1 VRETQRASS
10 DIVVIRD
17 PVHVSERLL
26 EAKNGVEGDTK
37 SGNEGKGR
45 EAEESATPAVTE
57 GKISS
62 AETSGEVSRLE
73 SVSSATIPL
82 TKYEKSRI
90 VGARA
95 LQISLGAPVPVQL
108 PAGVVD
114 PLTIA
119 EVELKMNVLPITVR
133 RKLPGNRYLNISL
146 SKLAKE
152 WL

>member
-1 VRETQRASS
+1 M
-10 DIVVIRD
+10 RD
-17 PVHVSERLL
+17 PVHVSEKLL
-26 EAKNGVEGDTK
+26 EAKNGVEGESK
-37 SGNEGKGR
+37 SENEGKGR
-45 EAEESATPAVTE
+45 ETEESTAPAVTE
-57 GKISS
+57 GKTGS
-62 AETSGEVSRLE
+62 AEASGEALRFE
-73 SVSSATIPL
+73 SVSSTTIPL

-95 LQISLGAPVPVQL
+95 LQISLGAPVLVQL

-114 PLTIA
+114 PLAIA

-133 RKLPGNRYLNISL
+133 RKLPGDRFQNISL

>member
-1 VRETQRASS
+1 VA
-10 DIVVIRD
+10 IRD
-17 PVHVSERLL
+17 PVHVSENSL
-26 EAKNGVEGDTK
+26 EAKNGVEGDSK

-45 EAEESATPAVTE
+45 EAEESTAPAVTE
-57 GKISS
+57 GKPVSTEI
-62 AETSGEVSRLE
+62 SGEALRFE
-73 SVSSATIPL
+73 SISSATIPL

-95 LQISLGAPVPVQL
+95 LQISLGAPVLAQL
-108 PAGVVD
+108 SAGVVD

-119 EVELKMNVLPITVR
+119 EIELKMNVLPITIR
-133 RKLPGNRYLNISL
+133 RRLPGNKFQNISL